1 MARGDHL
8 KVRRRGYW
16 HHGIDCGDGTVIH
29 YAGMEREKSDAYVRR
44 TSLAEF
50 CKGRTVRV
58 AGRGSQDPEL
68 AMSRAES
75 ALGTGGYHLLF
86 NNCEHFSTWS
96 TTGRRRSS
104 QLTALL
110 TLGSTPVIRWGLESA
125 LRVLEHLRR

>member
-29 YAGMEREKSDAYVRR
+29 YAGLEREKSDAYVRR

-58 AGRGSQDPEL
+58 AGRGTYWLMGTHDCWASSHCSQ
-68 AMSRAES
+68 
-75 ALGTGGYHLLF
+75 
-86 NNCEHFSTWS
+86 
-96 TTGRRRSS
+96 
-104 QLTALL
+104 
-110 TLGSTPVIRWGLESA
+110 A
-125 LRVLEHLRR
+125 LRSRSYWM